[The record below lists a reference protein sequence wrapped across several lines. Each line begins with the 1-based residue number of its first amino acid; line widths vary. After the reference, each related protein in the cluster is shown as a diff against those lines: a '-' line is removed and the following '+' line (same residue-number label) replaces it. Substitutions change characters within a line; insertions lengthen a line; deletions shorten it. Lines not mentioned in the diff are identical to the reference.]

1 MIEHSYE
8 YFLAIAEEKSIS
20 KAAARLYISQP
31 SLTKYLKKLEENVGA
46 TLFSRESHPLK
57 LTPAGEL
64 YMEYVKDVIRITK
77 KFEQDILYISS
88 SISGKV
94 TIGITLWR
102 SSILMPLIFPDFMKK
117 YPNVSIEL
125 KEGSQQYLLSLL
137 EQGKA
142 DFCMMQLPNTQSSV
156 TFEHLAY
163 EHILFAVNKN
173 NPILEGIN
181 HDLDDEVPTLTQ
193 EEFLLFKKEPFVLM
207 KEENQLR
214 QLTQNLLNKY
224 EIVSSP
230 VLETSNVVTALNLVS
245 SGVGVTFVPEAI
257 LKYKERPGSLSFF
270 RVDDPP
276 LAWELGIAHKT
287 RSIISRQAQLLAE
300 AIRTVYIS
308 GKIVNQIQY

>member
-1 MIEHSYE
+1 MIDQSYE

-20 KAAARLYISQP
+20 KAAARIYISQP

-57 LTPAGEL
+57 LTSAGEL
-64 YMEYVKDVIRITK
+64 YMEYIKDVIRITK
-77 KFEQDILYISS
+77 KFDQDILYISS
-88 SISGKV
+88 TISGKV

-117 YPNVSIEL
+117 YPNVTIEL

-163 EHILFAVNKN
+163 EHILFAVNKR
-173 NPILEGIN
+173 NPILDNLDYDLEG
-181 HDLDDEVPTLTQ
+181 DVAALTQ
-193 EEFLLFKKEPFVLM
+193 DEFLLFKREPFVLM

-224 EIVSSP
+224 EIISSP

-245 SGVGVTFVPEAI
+245 SGLGVTFVPEAI
-257 LKYKERPGSLSFF
+257 LKYKERPGSLVFF
-270 RVDDPP
+270 KVDNPP

-287 RSIISRQAQLLAE
+287 RSIMSRQAQLMVE
-300 AIRTVYIS
+300 EIRSVYLNETDS
-308 GKIVNQIQY
+308 K

>member
-1 MIEHSYE
+1 MIDSNYT

-20 KAAARLYISQP
+20 KAASRLYISQP
-31 SLTKYLKKLEENVGA
+31 SLTKYLKKLEESVGA

-77 KFEQDILYISS
+77 KFDQDILYVSS

-102 SSILMPLIFPDFMKK
+102 SSILMPLIFPGFRKQ
-117 YPNVSIEL
+117 YPNITIEL
-125 KEGSQQYLLSLL
+125 KEGSQQFLLSLL
-137 EQGKA
+137 EQGKV
-142 DFCMMQLPNTQSSV
+142 DFCLFTLPNTQSNV

-163 EHILFAVNKN
+163 EHILFCVNKD
-173 NPILEGIN
+173 NPLLKDFDYDP
-181 HDLDDEVPTLTQ
+181 DLDVQTLTP
-193 EEFLLFKKEPFVLM
+193 ERFLLFKRESFVMM

-230 VLETSNVVTALNLVS
+230 VLETSNVVTAINLVA

-257 LKYKERPGSLSFF
+257 LKNNEWPESLAFF
-270 RVDDPP
+270 KVDQPP

-287 RSIISRQAQLLAE
+287 RSILSKQAQLMVDTIKSLYLPQKE
-300 AIRTVYIS
+300 TEE
-308 GKIVNQIQY
+308 

>member
-1 MIEHSYE
+1 MIDRSYE

-20 KAAARLYISQP
+20 KAAERLYISQP
-31 SLTKYLKKLEENVGA
+31 SLTKYLKKLEESVGA
-46 TLFSRESHPLK
+46 ILFSRESHPLK

-77 KFEQDILYISS
+77 KFDQDVLYISS

-102 SSILMPLIFPDFMKK
+102 SSILIPLIFPEFKK
-117 YPNVSIEL
+117 RYPNITVEL

-137 EQGKA
+137 DQGKV

-163 EHILFAVNKN
+163 EHILFAVNRN
-173 NPILEGIN
+173 NPILKN
-181 HDLDDEVPTLTQ
+181 LNLDPDCLVPTLSHEQ
-193 EEFLLFKKEPFVLM
+193 FLHFIKEPFVLM

-224 EIVSSP
+224 EIASSP
-230 VLETSNVVTALNLVS
+230 VLETSNVVTAMNLVS

-257 LKYKERPGSLSFF
+257 LQYNERSASLGFF
-270 RVDDPP
+270 KVDNPP

-287 RSIISRQAQLLAE
+287 RSIMSKQAQLMIE
-300 AIRTVYIS
+300 AIKAVYITET
-308 GKIVNQIQY
+308 GI